1 MDRMDFVSNCNY
13 LMYVIEKQ
21 ADKQGYDIDNDEW
34 YKYITSL
41 IIGIENEEEAYN
53 PSMIFMIATELGK
66 LLERTKIG

>member
-1 MDRMDFVSNCNY
+1 MDRMAFVSNCNY